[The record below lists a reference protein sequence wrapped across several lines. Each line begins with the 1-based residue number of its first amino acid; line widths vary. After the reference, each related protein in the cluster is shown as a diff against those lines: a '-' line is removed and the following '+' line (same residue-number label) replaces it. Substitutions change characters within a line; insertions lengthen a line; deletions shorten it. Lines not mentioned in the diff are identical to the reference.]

1 MHNSSHSNSPK
12 KVSKKRMQA
21 LASSS
26 STPASKSWRSPG
38 FFGGVSGCKMQAG
51 FRAWSFML
59 EGVFEVKGFR
69 VWGFGPG
76 CFNSLKF

>member
-1 MHNSSHSNSPK
+1 
-12 KVSKKRMQA
+12 MQQGFSGCVGFGGV
-21 LASSS
+21 L
-26 STPASKSWRSPG
+26 RGG

-69 VWGFGPG
+69 VWGVGPG